1 MAVLICL
8 VVERLM
14 QADLDCEAVSFMID
28 EHSEEP
34 RGGQL

>member
-1 MAVLICL
+1 
-8 VVERLM
+8 M

-34 RGGQL
+34 RGVSYDQSKSSL